1 MLAFFPNVGCENL
14 FFPGIDP
21 LHKIFIY
28 IYIFIILLHIN
39 MCFIALEKKPM
50 ASD

>member
-28 IYIFIILLHIN
+28 IPIYILLHIN
-39 MCFIALEKKPM
+39 MCFIALEKKLM